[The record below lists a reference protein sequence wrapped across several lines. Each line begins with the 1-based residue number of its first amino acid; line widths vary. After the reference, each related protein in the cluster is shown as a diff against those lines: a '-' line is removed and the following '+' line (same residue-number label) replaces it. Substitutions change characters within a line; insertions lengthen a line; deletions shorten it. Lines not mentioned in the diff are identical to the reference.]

1 METIREIARLLEDI
15 PFTMWLLLI
24 INVAFIVGSMRN
36 LFRIKKG
43 WRGFL
48 PVIAVAFLA
57 SGTVVYIGD
66 WGNLPLTFVVILIL
80 IWVCSEDDGWK
91 KMTVGLLFGSTI
103 FAWNALVDNFIRIHS
118 NYFLLPRVLFAVLFF
133 AATRR
138 FAAGK
143 DYDLTPKM
151 WRLVLL
157 LTFVPVGNVLSVVL
171 LSEERWKI
179 GEADLRLH
187 FAVLCLAFVAFVGLL
202 WAIRVLARQRR
213 LEKEALSAK
222 LNEAYYESMEQ
233 QHFELRRLRHDMANH
248 LQALSALP
256 SGEKDTYIRELLD
269 SGALAK
275 TLNYC
280 GDPTLNAVLSVK
292 ENLLRQQNISLE
304 LKLDIPE
311 ELPFEKADL
320 CAIYANAL
328 DNAAEACASLPEEK
342 PETTKAEPRANNTK
356 NRTIILESRARK
368 GMLVFQ
374 ITNPVPE
381 NVLGQRAGISV
392 QSETFSALSAG
403 KMKSG
408 QAETLPPTTK
418 KDRTRHGY
426 GLRSIRTSVE
436 KYGGHMEI
444 RQEEGQFTLFGYL
457 PMHSATPQQKNN

>member
-15 PFTMWLLLI
+15 PFTMCLLLI
-24 INVAFIVGSMRN
+24 INVAFIVGSMWN

-66 WGNLPLTFVVILIL
+66 WGNLPLTFVVILVL

-171 LSEERWKI
+171 LSEERWEI
-179 GEADLRLH
+179 GETDLRLH

-213 LEKEALSAK
+213 LEQEALSAK

-256 SGEKDTYIRELLD
+256 SEKKDTYIRELLD

-426 GLRSIRTSVE
+426 VLRSIRTSVE

-444 RQEEGQFTLFGYL
+444 RQKEGQFTLFGYL
-457 PMHSATPQQKNN
+457 PMHSATPQRKNN

>member
-15 PFTMWLLLI
+15 PFTMCLLLI
-24 INVAFIVGSMRN
+24 INVAFIVGSMWN

-66 WGNLPLTFVVILIL
+66 WGNLPLTFVVLLVL

-213 LEKEALSAK
+213 LEQEALSAK

-256 SGEKDTYIRELLD
+256 SEKKDTYIRELLD

-280 GDPTLNAVLSVK
+280 GDPTINAVLSVK

-328 DNAAEACASLPEEK
+328 DNAAEACARQPEEK
-342 PETTKAEPRANNTK
+342 TEATNAEPRANNTK

-381 NVLGQRAGISV
+381 NVQGQYAGMSA
-392 QSETFSALSAG
+392 QPETFSALSAG
-403 KMKSG
+403 KEKSG
-408 QAETLPPTTK
+408 QAEPLPPTTK

-457 PMHSATPQQKNN
+457 PMYSAAPQRKNN

>member
-15 PFTMWLLLI
+15 PFTMCLLLI

-66 WGNLPLTFVVILIL
+66 WGNLPLTFVVILVL

-171 LSEERWKI
+171 LSEERWEI

-213 LEKEALSAK
+213 LEQEALSAK

-256 SGEKDTYIRELLD
+256 SEKKDTYIREILD
-269 SGALAK
+269 NGALAK

-280 GDPTLNAVLSVK
+280 GDPTINAVLSVK

-328 DNAAEACASLPEEK
+328 DNATEACARQPEEK
-342 PETTKAEPRANNTK
+342 PEATNAEPRANNTK

-381 NVLGQRAGISV
+381 NVQGQYAGISV

-403 KMKSG
+403 KEKSG

>member
-213 LEKEALSAK
+213 LEQEALSAK

-256 SGEKDTYIRELLD
+256 SEKKDTYIRELLD

-457 PMHSATPQQKNN
+457 PMYSAAPQRKNN

>member
-66 WGNLPLTFVVILIL
+66 WGNLPLTFVVILVL

-213 LEKEALSAK
+213 LEQEALSAK

-256 SGEKDTYIRELLD
+256 SEKKDTYIRELLD

-457 PMHSATPQQKNN
+457 PMYSAAPQQKNN

>member
-15 PFTMWLLLI
+15 PFTMGLLLI

-66 WGNLPLTFVVILIL
+66 WGNLPLTFVVLLVL

-171 LSEERWKI
+171 LSEERWEI

-213 LEKEALSAK
+213 LEQEALSAK

-256 SGEKDTYIRELLD
+256 SEKKDTYIRELLD
-269 SGALAK
+269 SGALVK

-381 NVLGQRAGISV
+381 NVQGQYAGISV

-457 PMHSATPQQKNN
+457 PMHSAAPQRKNN

>member
-1 METIREIARLLEDI
+1 
-15 PFTMWLLLI
+15 MWLLLI

-187 FAVLCLAFVAFVGLL
+187 FAVLCLSFVAFVGLL

-213 LEKEALSAK
+213 LEQEALSAK

-256 SGEKDTYIRELLD
+256 SEEKDTYIRELLD

-280 GDPTLNAVLSVK
+280 GDPTINAVLSVK

-342 PETTKAEPRANNTK
+342 PETTKAELRANNTK

-381 NVLGQRAGISV
+381 NVPGQRAGISV

-403 KMKSG
+403 KEKSG
-408 QAETLPPTTK
+408 QAGTLPPTTK

-426 GLRSIRTSVE
+426 GLRSIRMSVE

-457 PMHSATPQQKNN
+457 PMHSAAPQRKNN

>member
-15 PFTMWLLLI
+15 PFTMCLLLI
-24 INVAFIVGSMRN
+24 INVAFIVGSMWN

-66 WGNLPLTFVVILIL
+66 WGNLPLTFVVILVL

-103 FAWNALVDNFIRIHS
+103 FAWNTLVDNFIRIHS

-171 LSEERWKI
+171 LSEERWEI

-213 LEKEALSAK
+213 LEQEALSAK

-256 SGEKDTYIRELLD
+256 SEKKDTYIRELLD

-280 GDPTLNAVLSVK
+280 GDPTINAVLSVK

-328 DNAAEACASLPEEK
+328 DNAAEACARQPEEK
-342 PETTKAEPRANNTK
+342 PETANAEPRANNTK

-381 NVLGQRAGISV
+381 NVPGQHAGISV
-392 QSETFSALSAG
+392 QTFSALSAG
-403 KMKSG
+403 KTKSG
-408 QAETLPPTTK
+408 QAEPLPPTTK

-457 PMHSATPQQKNN
+457 PMHSATPQRKNN

>member
-66 WGNLPLTFVVILIL
+66 WGNLPLTFVVILVL

-171 LSEERWKI
+171 LSEERWEI

-213 LEKEALSAK
+213 LEQEALSAK

-256 SGEKDTYIRELLD
+256 SEKKDTYIRELLD

-280 GDPTLNAVLSVK
+280 GDPTINAVLSVK

-342 PETTKAEPRANNTK
+342 PETTNAEPRANNTK

-381 NVLGQRAGISV
+381 NVQGQYAGISMRPK
-392 QSETFSALSAG
+392 TFSALSAG
-403 KMKSG
+403 KTKSG
-408 QAETLPPTTK
+408 QAEPLPPTTK

-426 GLRSIRTSVE
+426 GLRSIRMSVE

-457 PMHSATPQQKNN
+457 PMHSATPQRKNN

>member
-24 INVAFIVGSMRN
+24 INVAFIVGSLRN

-213 LEKEALSAK
+213 LEQEALSAK

-233 QHFELRRLRHDMANH
+233 QHFELRRLWHDMANH

-256 SGEKDTYIRELLD
+256 SGEKDTYIQELLD

-292 ENLLRQQNISLE
+292 ENLLR
-304 LKLDIPE
+304 
-311 ELPFEKADL
+311 
-320 CAIYANAL
+320 
-328 DNAAEACASLPEEK
+328 
-342 PETTKAEPRANNTK
+342 
-356 NRTIILESRARK
+356 
-368 GMLVFQ
+368 
-374 ITNPVPE
+374 
-381 NVLGQRAGISV
+381 
-392 QSETFSALSAG
+392 
-403 KMKSG
+403 
-408 QAETLPPTTK
+408 
-418 KDRTRHGY
+418 
-426 GLRSIRTSVE
+426 
-436 KYGGHMEI
+436 
-444 RQEEGQFTLFGYL
+444 
-457 PMHSATPQQKNN
+457 

>member
-15 PFTMWLLLI
+15 PFTMCLLLI
-24 INVAFIVGSMRN
+24 INVAFIVGSMWN

-66 WGNLPLTFVVILIL
+66 WGNLPLTFVVLLVL

-171 LSEERWKI
+171 LSEERWEI

-213 LEKEALSAK
+213 LEQEALSAK

-256 SGEKDTYIRELLD
+256 LEKKDTYIRELLD

-280 GDPTLNAVLSVK
+280 DDPTINAVLSVK

-328 DNAAEACASLPEEK
+328 DNAAEACARQPEEK
-342 PETTKAEPRANNTK
+342 PEATNAEPRANNTK

-381 NVLGQRAGISV
+381 NVPGQHAGTSV
-392 QSETFSALSAG
+392 QALSAG
-403 KMKSG
+403 KEKSG
-408 QAETLPPTTK
+408 QAEPLPPTTK
-418 KDRTRHGY
+418 KDWTRHGY

-457 PMHSATPQQKNN
+457 PMHSATPQRKNN

>member
-1 METIREIARLLEDI
+1 MEPIREIARLLEDI

-151 WRLVLL
+151 WWLVLL

-213 LEKEALSAK
+213 LEQEALSAK

-256 SGEKDTYIRELLD
+256 SEEKDTYIRELLD

-280 GDPTLNAVLSVK
+280 GDPTINAVLSVK

-328 DNAAEACASLPEEK
+328 DNAAEACARQPEEK
-342 PETTKAEPRANNTK
+342 PETNNAEPRANNTK

-381 NVLGQRAGISV
+381 NVPGQHAGISV
-392 QSETFSALSAG
+392 QTFSALSAG
-403 KMKSG
+403 KEKRG
-408 QAETLPPTTK
+408 QAGTLPPTTK

-426 GLRSIRTSVE
+426 GLRSIRMSVE

>member
-151 WRLVLL
+151 WWLVLL

-187 FAVLCLAFVAFVGLL
+187 FAVLCLSFVAFVGLL

-213 LEKEALSAK
+213 LEQEALSAK

-256 SGEKDTYIRELLD
+256 SEKKDTYIRELLD

-304 LKLDIPE
+304 LKVDIPE

-457 PMHSATPQQKNN
+457 PMYSAAPQRKNN

>member
-213 LEKEALSAK
+213 LEQEALSAK

-256 SGEKDTYIRELLD
+256 SEKKDTYIRELLD

-280 GDPTLNAVLSVK
+280 GDPTINAVLSVK

-328 DNAAEACASLPEEK
+328 DNAAEACAGLPEEK

-381 NVLGQRAGISV
+381 NVPGQHAGTSV
-392 QSETFSALSAG
+392 QTFSALSAG
-403 KMKSG
+403 KEKSG
-408 QAETLPPTTK
+408 QAGTLPPTTK

-426 GLRSIRTSVE
+426 GLRSIRMSVE

-457 PMHSATPQQKNN
+457 PMHSAAPQRKNN

>member
-15 PFTMWLLLI
+15 PFTMCLLLI

-213 LEKEALSAK
+213 LEQEALSAK

-256 SGEKDTYIRELLD
+256 SEKKDTYIRELLD

-457 PMHSATPQQKNN
+457 PMHSATLQRKNN

>member
-15 PFTMWLLLI
+15 PFTMCLLLI
-24 INVAFIVGSMRN
+24 INVAFIIGSMRN

-280 GDPTLNAVLSVK
+280 GDPTINAVLSVK

-457 PMHSATPQQKNN
+457 PMYSAAPQRKNN

>member
-15 PFTMWLLLI
+15 PFTMCLLLI

-66 WGNLPLTFVVILIL
+66 WGNLPLTFVVILVL

-171 LSEERWKI
+171 LSEERWEI
-179 GEADLRLH
+179 GETDLRLH

-213 LEKEALSAK
+213 LEQEALSAK

-256 SGEKDTYIRELLD
+256 SEKKDTYIQELLD
-269 SGALAK
+269 NGALAK

-280 GDPTLNAVLSVK
+280 GDPTINAVLSVK

-328 DNAAEACASLPEEK
+328 DNAAEACDGLPEEK
-342 PETTKAEPRANNTK
+342 PETTNAEPRANNTK

-381 NVLGQRAGISV
+381 NVQGQYAGISV
-392 QSETFSALSAG
+392 QTETFSALSAG
-403 KMKSG
+403 KEKSG

>member
-1 METIREIARLLEDI
+1 
-15 PFTMWLLLI
+15 
-24 INVAFIVGSMRN
+24 MRN

-66 WGNLPLTFVVILIL
+66 WGNLPLTFVVILVL

-213 LEKEALSAK
+213 LEQEALSAK

-256 SGEKDTYIRELLD
+256 SEKKDTYIRELLD

-328 DNAAEACASLPEEK
+328 DNAAEACAGLPEEK

-381 NVLGQRAGISV
+381 NVPGQHAGTSV
-392 QSETFSALSAG
+392 QTFSALSAG
-403 KMKSG
+403 KEKSG
-408 QAETLPPTTK
+408 QAGTLPPTTK

-426 GLRSIRTSVE
+426 GLRSIRMSVE

-457 PMHSATPQQKNN
+457 PMHSAAPQRKNN

>member
-15 PFTMWLLLI
+15 PFMLCLLLI
-24 INVAFIVGSMRN
+24 VNVIFIVGAMRN

-48 PVIAVAFLA
+48 PAIATAFLA

-66 WGNLPLTFVVILIL
+66 WGNLPLTFVVLLVL

-91 KMTVGLLFGSTI
+91 KMTVGLL
-103 FAWNALVDNFIRIHS
+103 
-118 NYFLLPRVLFAVLFF
+118 
-133 AATRR
+133 
-138 FAAGK
+138 
-143 DYDLTPKM
+143 
-151 WRLVLL
+151 
-157 LTFVPVGNVLSVVL
+157 
-171 LSEERWKI
+171 
-179 GEADLRLH
+179 
-187 FAVLCLAFVAFVGLL
+187 

-213 LEKEALSAK
+213 LEQEALSAK

-256 SGEKDTYIRELLD
+256 SEKKDTYIRELLD

-374 ITNPVPE
+374 TTNPVPE

-392 QSETFSALSAG
+392 
-403 KMKSG
+403 
-408 QAETLPPTTK
+408 
-418 KDRTRHGY
+418 
-426 GLRSIRTSVE
+426 
-436 KYGGHMEI
+436 
-444 RQEEGQFTLFGYL
+444 
-457 PMHSATPQQKNN
+457 

>member
-15 PFTMWLLLI
+15 PFTMCLLLI
-24 INVAFIVGSMRN
+24 INVTFIVGSVWN

-66 WGNLPLTFVVILIL
+66 WGNLPLTFVVILVL

-171 LSEERWKI
+171 LSEERWEI
-179 GEADLRLH
+179 READLRLH

-213 LEKEALSAK
+213 LEQEALSAK

-256 SGEKDTYIRELLD
+256 SEKKDTYIRELLD

>member
-1 METIREIARLLEDI
+1 M
-15 PFTMWLLLI
+15 
-24 INVAFIVGSMRN
+24 
-36 LFRIKKG
+36 
-43 WRGFL
+43 
-48 PVIAVAFLA
+48 
-57 SGTVVYIGD
+57 
-66 WGNLPLTFVVILIL
+66 
-80 IWVCSEDDGWK
+80 
-91 KMTVGLLFGSTI
+91 
-103 FAWNALVDNFIRIHS
+103 
-118 NYFLLPRVLFAVLFF
+118 PRVLFAVLFF

-143 DYDLTPKM
+143 DYDLTQKM

-171 LSEERWKI
+171 LSEERWGI

-213 LEKEALSAK
+213 LEQEALSAK

-256 SGEKDTYIRELLD
+256 SEKKDTYIRELLD
-269 SGALAK
+269 SGALVK

-342 PETTKAEPRANNTK
+342 PETTNAEPRANNTK

-381 NVLGQRAGISV
+381 NVQGQYAGISMRPK
-392 QSETFSALSAG
+392 TFSALSAG
-403 KMKSG
+403 EEKSG
-408 QAETLPPTTK
+408 QAEPLPPTTK

-457 PMHSATPQQKNN
+457 PMHSATPQRKNN

>member
-15 PFTMWLLLI
+15 PFTMCLLLI

-66 WGNLPLTFVVILIL
+66 WGNLPLTFVVILVL

-213 LEKEALSAK
+213 LEQEALSAK

-248 LQALSALP
+248 LQALSVLP
-256 SGEKDTYIRELLD
+256 SEKKDTYIREFLD
-269 SGALAK
+269 NGALVK

-328 DNAAEACASLPEEK
+328 DNAAEACARQPEEK
-342 PETTKAEPRANNTK
+342 PEATNAEPRANNTK

-374 ITNPVPE
+374 IINPVPE
-381 NVLGQRAGISV
+381 NVPGQRAGISV

-408 QAETLPPTTK
+408 QAEPLPPTTK

>member
-15 PFTMWLLLI
+15 PFTMCLLLI
-24 INVAFIVGSMRN
+24 INVTFIVGSVWN

-66 WGNLPLTFVVILIL
+66 WGNLPLTFVVILVL

-171 LSEERWKI
+171 LSEERWEI
-179 GEADLRLH
+179 GETDLRLH

-213 LEKEALSAK
+213 LEQEALSAK

-256 SGEKDTYIRELLD
+256 SEKKDTYIRELLD

-457 PMHSATPQQKNN
+457 PMYSAAPQQKNN

>member
-15 PFTMWLLLI
+15 PFTMCLLLI

-187 FAVLCLAFVAFVGLL
+187 FAVLCLSFVAFVGLL

-213 LEKEALSAK
+213 LEQEALSAK

-256 SGEKDTYIRELLD
+256 SEKKDTYIRELLD
-269 SGALAK
+269 NGALAK

-280 GDPTLNAVLSVK
+280 DDPTINAVLSVK

-457 PMHSATPQQKNN
+457 PMYSAAPQRKNN

>member
-15 PFTMWLLLI
+15 PFTMCLLLI

-66 WGNLPLTFVVILIL
+66 WGNLPLTFVVILVL

-213 LEKEALSAK
+213 LEQEALSAK

-256 SGEKDTYIRELLD
+256 SEKKDTYIRELLD

-457 PMHSATPQQKNN
+457 PMHSATPQRKNN

>member
-1 METIREIARLLEDI
+1 MEPIREIARLLEDI

-151 WRLVLL
+151 WWLVLL

-187 FAVLCLAFVAFVGLL
+187 FAVLCLSFVAFVGLL

-213 LEKEALSAK
+213 LEQKAMSAK

-256 SGEKDTYIRELLD
+256 SEEKDTYIRELLD

-342 PETTKAEPRANNTK
+342 PETTNAEPRANNTK

-436 KYGGHMEI
+436 KYGGHM
-444 RQEEGQFTLFGYL
+444 
-457 PMHSATPQQKNN
+457 

>member
-15 PFTMWLLLI
+15 PFTMCLLLI

-43 WRGFL
+43 WWGFL

-66 WGNLPLTFVVILIL
+66 WGNLPLTFVVILVL

-202 WAIRVLARQRR
+202 WVIRVLTRQRR
-213 LEKEALSAK
+213 LEQEALSAK

-256 SGEKDTYIRELLD
+256 SEEKDTYIRELLD

-280 GDPTLNAVLSVK
+280 GDPTINAVLSVK

-457 PMHSATPQQKNN
+457 PMYSAAPQRKNN

>member
-24 INVAFIVGSMRN
+24 INVIFIIGSMRN

-48 PVIAVAFLA
+48 PAVAAAFLA

-66 WGNLPLTFVVILIL
+66 WGNLPLTFVLLLIL
-80 IWVCSEDDGWK
+80 IWVYSEDDGWK
-91 KMTVGLLFGSTI
+91 KMTVGLLFGSTV
-103 FAWNALVDNFIRIHS
+103 FAWNAIVDNFIRVHS
-118 NYFLLPRVLFAVLFF
+118 EYFLVPRVLFAVLFF

-138 FAAGK
+138 FAEGK
-143 DYDLTPKM
+143 EYDLAPEM

-157 LTFVPVGNVLSVVL
+157 LTLVPVGNVLSVVL
-171 LSEERWKI
+171 LSEERWEI

-187 FAVLCLAFVAFVGLL
+187 FAVLCLSFVAFVGLL
-202 WAIRVLARQRR
+202 WTIRVLTRQRR
-213 LEKEALSAK
+213 LEQEALSARV
-222 LNEAYYESMEQ
+222 NEAYYESMER

-280 GDPTLNAVLSVK
+280 GDPTINAVLSVK

-304 LKLDIPE
+304 LNLDIPE

-320 CAIYANAL
+320 CTIYANAL
-328 DNAAEACASLPEEK
+328 DNAAEACARQPEEK
-342 PETTKAEPRANNTK
+342 TEGIGTRTGASNAR

-368 GMLVFQ
+368 GMLVFR
-374 ITNPVPE
+374 ITNPTPE
-381 NVLGQRAGISV
+381 NVQGQDAGMSA
-392 QSETFSALSAG
+392 QPETYSALSAG
-403 KMKSG
+403 KREKNRQTG
-408 QAETLPPTTK
+408 TLPPTTK
-418 KDRTRHGY
+418 KDRARHGY
-426 GLRSIRTSVE
+426 GLRSIRMSVE

-444 RQEEGQFTLFGYL
+444 RQEKGQFILFGYL
-457 PMHSATPQQKNN
+457 PMA

>member
-1 METIREIARLLEDI
+1 MEPIREIARLLEDI

-151 WRLVLL
+151 WWLVLL

-187 FAVLCLAFVAFVGLL
+187 FAVLCLSFVAFVGLL

-213 LEKEALSAK
+213 LEQEAMSAK

-256 SGEKDTYIRELLD
+256 SEEKDTYIRELLD

-280 GDPTLNAVLSVK
+280 GDPTINAVLSVK

-328 DNAAEACASLPEEK
+328 DNAAEACARQPEEK
-342 PETTKAEPRANNTK
+342 PETTNAEPRANNTK

-403 KMKSG
+403 KEKSG

-426 GLRSIRTSVE
+426 GLRSIRMSVE

-444 RQEEGQFTLFGYL
+444 CQEEGQFTLFGYL